1 MANITEALIQ
11 NASQTQHIAKIGLN
25 GYKSFTQSPTRQ
37 KGRARLIWSFTILEG
52 NRTELKRSWLNN
64 QAMTLKT
71 SQGRTA
77 NIRVAAY
84 PIDDDSFGLLEF
96 L

>member
-11 NASQTQHIAKIGLN
+11 NIAQTQQIAKIGLN

-37 KGRARLIWSFTILEG
+37 KGSSRLIWSFTILEG
-52 NRTELKRSWLNN
+52 NRKELKKSWMNN
-64 QAMTLKT
+64 QAVTLKT
-71 SQGRTA
+71 SQGNTV
-77 NIRVAAY
+77 NVRVAAY
-84 PIDDDSFGLLEF
+84 PIDDQSFGLLEF